1 MSTLN
6 ITASYEEARTRRVS
20 SLTRRE
26 RAVEVAVGGSF
37 LVAAL
42 ALALLGDGG
51 RPFRWADAAIAVVA
65 LGAASMVVFE
75 VGSTYTM
82 PVQLAFVPMLFV
94 LPAPAV
100 PLCVAVALMLPKLG
114 DALLG
119 RRPIGRSF
127 MAFGDSWF
135 ALAPALVFTAAGMRA
150 PDGHDWPLYLAA
162 LLAQFAIDFAASS
175 LRDFLNG
182 GASLREQVRES
193 SWVYLVDALLAP
205 VGLAVAFAASERP
218 WIVLLALP
226 LTALMAV
233 FARERRARMD
243 YVLELGRAYRGT
255 ALVLGDV
262 VEADDAYTGMHS
274 AGVVDLAVA
283 VAEELGLGPAAR
295 RNVEFGALLH
305 DVGKLSVPKEI
316 INKPGPL
323 DDAEWEIMHQ
333 HTIEGQK
340 LLDQIGGF
348 MGEVG
353 TIVRASH
360 ERFDGAGYP
369 DGLAADA
376 IPFEARVVAC
386 CDAFSAMTTDR
397 SYRRAMSPGAAL
409 AELRDCAGDQFDPQV
424 VAAVVAVVER
434 REQSKPVPDE
444 ITLDPSAAA
453 SPALFVP

>member
-1 MSTLN
+1 MSTLD
-6 ITASYEEARTRRVS
+6 ITASYEEARTRRATR
-20 SLTRRE
+20 LTRRE
-26 RAVEVAVGGSF
+26 RAVEFAVGGSF

-42 ALALLGDGG
+42 ALLLLGHGG
-51 RPFRWADAAIAVVA
+51 RPFDWADAAITVVS

-82 PVQLAFVPMLFV
+82 PVQLVFVPMLFV

-100 PLCVAVALMLPKLG
+100 PLCVGVALMLPKLA

-119 RRPIGRSF
+119 RRPIGRSL

-135 ALAPALVFTAAGMRA
+135 ALGPALLFTVAATGA
-150 PDGHDWPLYLAA
+150 PDGSDWPLYLAA
-162 LLAQFAIDFAASS
+162 LLAQFVVDFAASS

-193 SWVYLVDALLAP
+193 TWVWLVDALLAP
-205 VGLAVAFAASERP
+205 VGLAIAFAAYERT

-226 LTALMAV
+226 LTALMGV

-243 YVLELGRAYRGT
+243 YVLELSRAYRGT

-274 AGVVDLAVA
+274 AGVVDLAVE
-283 VAEELGLGPAAR
+283 VAEELGLGAAAR

-305 DVGKLSVPKEI
+305 DVGKITVPKEI

-323 DDAEWEIMHQ
+323 TEQEWEIMHR

-348 MGEVG
+348 MREVG

-360 ERFDGAGYP
+360 ERYDGAGYP

-397 SYRRAMSPGAAL
+397 SYRKARPVGETIQ
-409 AELRDCAGDQFDPQV
+409 ELHRCSGTQFDPQV
-424 VAAVVAVVER
+424 VSAVIAVVER
-434 REQSKPVPDE
+434 REQARPALDE
-444 ITLDPSAAA
+444 LTLDPSAAA
-453 SPALFVP
+453 LVP

>member
-6 ITASYEEARTRRVS
+6 ITASYEEARTRRLS
-20 SLTRRE
+20 RLARRE

-37 LVAAL
+37 LLAAL
-42 ALALLGDGG
+42 ALLLLGHGDRG
-51 RPFRWADAAIAVVA
+51 FHWTDAAITVVA

-82 PVQLAFVPMLFV
+82 PVQLVFVPMLFV
-94 LPAPAV
+94 LPAAAV

-119 RRPIGRSF
+119 RRPVGRSF

-135 ALAPALVFTAAGMRA
+135 ALAPALIFTLAGVRA
-150 PDGHDWPLYLAA
+150 PDGHDWPLYVAA

-205 VGLAVAFAASERP
+205 VGLAVAFGAYERP

-243 YVLELGRAYRGT
+243 YVLELGHAYRGT

-274 AGVVDLAVA
+274 AGVVDLAVE
-283 VAEELGLGPAAR
+283 VAEELGLGAAAR

-323 DDAEWEIMHQ
+323 DEHEWEIVRR

-360 ERFDGAGYP
+360 ERYDGGGYP
-369 DGLAADA
+369 DGLLGEA
-376 IPFEARVVAC
+376 IPFEARVVSC

-397 SYRRAMSPGAAL
+397 SYRKARPVAAAL
-409 AELRDCAGDQFDPQV
+409 DELRRCSGTQFDPKV
-424 VAAVVAVVER
+424 VAAVTAVVER
-434 REQSKPVPDE
+434 REQSRPTPDE
-444 ITLDPSAAA
+444 ITLDPAAA
-453 SPALFVP
+453 LLVP

>member
-1 MSTLN
+1 
-6 ITASYEEARTRRVS
+6 
-20 SLTRRE
+20 
-26 RAVEVAVGGSF
+26 
-37 LVAAL
+37 
-42 ALALLGDGG
+42 
-51 RPFRWADAAIAVVA
+51 
-65 LGAASMVVFE
+65 
-75 VGSTYTM
+75 
-82 PVQLAFVPMLFV
+82 
-94 LPAPAV
+94 
-100 PLCVAVALMLPKLG
+100 
-114 DALLG
+114 
-119 RRPIGRSF
+119 

-135 ALAPALVFTAAGMRA
+135 ALGPAVVFVLAGDHA
-150 PDGHDWPLYLAA
+150 PDGRDWPLYALALA
-162 LLAQFAIDFAASS
+162 AQFAVDFAASS
-175 LRDFLNG
+175 IRDFLNG
-182 GASLREQVRES
+182 GASLRKQVRES
-193 SWVYLVDALLAP
+193 GWVYLVDALLAP
-205 VGLAVAFAASERP
+205 VGLAVAFAASARP

-226 LTALMAV
+226 LTALMGI

-243 YVLELGRAYRGT
+243 YVIELGRAYRGT

-274 AGVVDLAVA
+274 ASVVDLAVA
-283 VAEELGLGPAAR
+283 VAEELGLDIAAR

-360 ERFDGAGYP
+360 ERFDGGGYP
-369 DGLAADA
+369 DGLAGDA

-397 SYRRAMSPGAAL
+397 SYRKARPFQEAL
-409 AELRDCAGDQFDPQV
+409 DELRRCAGSQFDPRV
-424 VAAVVAVVER
+424 VAALISVVER
-434 REQSKPVPDE
+434 REQTKPAPDE
-444 ITLDPSAAA
+444 ITLDPASAAA
-453 SPALFVP
+453 PALLTP

>member
-6 ITASYEEARTRRVS
+6 TTASYEEARTRRANG
-20 SLTRRE
+20 LTRRE

-37 LVAAL
+37 LLAAL
-42 ALALLGDGG
+42 AMVLLADGD
-51 RPFRWADAAIAVVA
+51 RPVDWGDAAIAVVS

-82 PVQLAFVPMLFV
+82 PVQLVFVPMLFI
-94 LPAPAV
+94 LPAPAI
-100 PLCVAVALMLPKLG
+100 PLCVAAALMLPKVG
-114 DALLG
+114 EALLG

-135 ALAPALVFTAAGMRA
+135 ALGPALVFVLAGDRV
-150 PDGHDWPLYLAA
+150 PDGRDWPIYLLA
-162 LLAQFAIDFAASS
+162 LAAQFAVDFAASS
-175 LRDFLNG
+175 IRDFLNG
-182 GASLREQVRES
+182 GASLRKQVRES
-193 SWVYLVDALLAP
+193 GWVYLVDALLAP
-205 VGLAVAFAASERP
+205 VGLAVAFAASARP
-218 WIVLLALP
+218 WVILLALP
-226 LTALMAV
+226 LTALMAI
-233 FARERRARMD
+233 FARERRVRMD
-243 YVLELGRAYRGT
+243 YVIELGRAYRGT

-262 VEADDAYTGMHS
+262 VEADDAYTGKHS
-274 AGVVDLAVA
+274 AGVVELAVE
-283 VAEELGLGPAAR
+283 VAEELGLGPAPR

-323 DDAEWEIMHQ
+323 DRQEWEVMHR

-360 ERFDGAGYP
+360 ERYDGNGYP
-369 DGLAADA
+369 DGLAGEA
-376 IPFEARVVAC
+376 IPFEARVVSC

-397 SYRRAMSPGAAL
+397 SYRKARPFEAAL
-409 AELRDCAGDQFDPQV
+409 DELRRCSGTQFDPRV
-424 VAAVVAVVER
+424 VTALIAVVQR
-434 REQSKPVPDE
+434 RERSNPTPDE
-444 ITLDPSAAA
+444 ITLDPAAA
-453 SPALFVP
+453 AAPSLLTP